1 MAIANIEKTVCE
13 HLAAVLGVP
22 ASTRAHGDEAEY
34 VRAFRT
40 GGVRSLVDDR
50 PRITVDVWA
59 GLEEPTQAL
68 AERAYDALMAL
79 GGRQPDGS
87 IVYGVEE
94 VGGLANDPDPT
105 TSAIRYTFTVELH
118 LRRRRRI

>member
-1 MAIANIEKTVCE
+1 MAIANIEKTVNE

-22 ASTRAHGDEAEY
+22 ASTRAHADEPVY

-40 GGVRSLVDDR
+40 GGVRTLVDDR

-59 GLEEPTQAL
+59 GLEEPTGDL
-68 AERAYDALMAL
+68 AGRAFDALMAL
-79 GGRQPDGS
+79 SGRLPDGS
-87 IVYGVEE
+87 MVYGVSE

-105 TSAIRYTFTVELH
+105 TRSVRYTFTVEIH
-118 LRRRRRI
+118 CRRPRR